1 MKHTVLVT
9 GSSRGIGR
17 AIAERFARDGHRV
30 AIHCHVRR
38 AEADA
43 LKAALQQEHLSVM
56 AVQGDVSKEAE
67 VARMLE
73 EIRAYFG
80 PVDVLVNN
88 AGIALPQQLLTDCT
102 VADWD
107 RLFAV
112 NVRGA
117 FLCCRGV
124 LPDMVRKKRG
134 SIVNLSSMWGVT
146 CGSCEAPYSAS
157 KAALIG
163 LTKALAREVAPS
175 GIRVNCVAPGLH
187 RNGDER
193 RADRRRTRGHPAGH
207 PAAAAGHAGGRG
219 RGHRVPRAGRGALPH
234 RAGARLRRRLER
246 LSSAPRHYSRLPEG

>member
-30 AIHCHVRR
+30 ALHCRERR

-43 LKAALQQEHLSVM
+43 LRVALQREHLSVM
-56 AVQGDVSKEAE
+56 AVQGDVSEEAE

-102 VADWD
+102 AADWD

-146 CGSCEAPYSAS
+146 GGSCEVPYSAS

-175 GIRVNCVAPGLH
+175 GIRVNCVAPGFVPTGMNAHLGPEAVEGI
-187 RNGDER
+187 REETPLLTLGTPEDV
-193 RADRRRTRGHPAGH
+193 
-207 PAAAAGHAGGRG
+207 AAAVCFLACEDARFLTGQVLCCDGGRCI
-219 RGHRVPRAGRGALPH
+219 
-234 RAGARLRRRLER
+234 
-246 LSSAPRHYSRLPEG
+246 

>member
-30 AIHCHVRR
+30 AIHCHMRR

-43 LKAALQQEHLSVM
+43 LQAALQQEHLSVM
-56 AVQGDVSKEAE
+56 AVQGDISKETE

-102 VADWD
+102 AADWD

-146 CGSCEAPYSAS
+146 GGSCEVPYSAT

-175 GIRVNCVAPGLH
+175 GIRVNCVAPGFVPTGMNAHLSPEAVEGI
-187 RNGDER
+187 REETPLLTLGTPEDV
-193 RADRRRTRGHPAGH
+193 
-207 PAAAAGHAGGRG
+207 AAAVCFLACEDARFLTGQVLCCDGGRCM
-219 RGHRVPRAGRGALPH
+219 
-234 RAGARLRRRLER
+234 
-246 LSSAPRHYSRLPEG
+246 

>member
-30 AIHCHVRR
+30 ALHCRERR

-43 LKAALQQEHLSVM
+43 LRVALQREHLSVM
-56 AVQGDVSKEAE
+56 AVQGDVSEEAE

-102 VADWD
+102 AADWD

-146 CGSCEAPYSAS
+146 GGSCEAPYSAS

-175 GIRVNCVAPGLH
+175 GIRVNCVAPGFVPTGMNAHLSPEAVEGI
-187 RNGDER
+187 REETPLLTLGTPEDV
-193 RADRRRTRGHPAGH
+193 
-207 PAAAAGHAGGRG
+207 AAAVCFLACEDARFLTGQVLCCDGGRCM
-219 RGHRVPRAGRGALPH
+219 
-234 RAGARLRRRLER
+234 
-246 LSSAPRHYSRLPEG
+246 

>member
-102 VADWD
+102 AADWD

-146 CGSCEAPYSAS
+146 GGSCEVPYSAS

-175 GIRVNCVAPGLH
+175 GIRVNCVAPGFVPTGMNAHLSPETVEGI
-187 RNGDER
+187 REETPLLTLGTPEDV
-193 RADRRRTRGHPAGH
+193 
-207 PAAAAGHAGGRG
+207 AAAVCFLACEDARFLTGQVLCCDGGRCM
-219 RGHRVPRAGRGALPH
+219 
-234 RAGARLRRRLER
+234 
-246 LSSAPRHYSRLPEG
+246 

>member
-43 LKAALQQEHLSVM
+43 LQAALQQEHLSVM

-146 CGSCEAPYSAS
+146 GGSCEAPYSAS

-175 GIRVNCVAPGLH
+175 GIRVNCVAPGFVPTGMNAHLGPEAVEGI
-187 RNGDER
+187 REETPLLTLGMPEDV
-193 RADRRRTRGHPAGH
+193 
-207 PAAAAGHAGGRG
+207 AAAVCFLACEDARFLTGQVLCCDGGRCM
-219 RGHRVPRAGRGALPH
+219 
-234 RAGARLRRRLER
+234 
-246 LSSAPRHYSRLPEG
+246 

>member
-30 AIHCHVRR
+30 ALHCRERR

-43 LKAALQQEHLSVM
+43 LRVALQREHLSVM
-56 AVQGDVSKEAE
+56 AVQGDVSEEAE

-102 VADWD
+102 AADWD

-146 CGSCEAPYSAS
+146 GGSCEAPYSAS

-175 GIRVNCVAPGLH
+175 GIRVNCVAPGFVPTGMNAHLGPEAVEGI
-187 RNGDER
+187 REETPLLTLGTPEDV
-193 RADRRRTRGHPAGH
+193 
-207 PAAAAGHAGGRG
+207 AAAVCFLACEDARFLTGQVLCCDGGRCM
-219 RGHRVPRAGRGALPH
+219 
-234 RAGARLRRRLER
+234 
-246 LSSAPRHYSRLPEG
+246 

>member
-30 AIHCHVRR
+30 AIHCRVRR

-43 LKAALQQEHLSVM
+43 LRVALQQEHLSVM
-56 AVQGDVSKEAE
+56 AVQGDVSEEAE

-102 VADWD
+102 AADWD

-146 CGSCEAPYSAS
+146 GGSCEVPYSAS

-175 GIRVNCVAPGLH
+175 GIRVNCVAPGFVPTGMNAHLGPEAVEGI
-187 RNGDER
+187 REETPLLTLGTPEDV
-193 RADRRRTRGHPAGH
+193 
-207 PAAAAGHAGGRG
+207 AAAVCFLACEDARFLTGQVLCCDGGRCM
-219 RGHRVPRAGRGALPH
+219 
-234 RAGARLRRRLER
+234 
-246 LSSAPRHYSRLPEG
+246 

>member
-102 VADWD
+102 AADWD
-107 RLFAV
+107 RLFAI

-146 CGSCEAPYSAS
+146 GGSCEVPYSAS

-175 GIRVNCVAPGLH
+175 GIRVNCVAPGFVPTGMNAHLSPEAVEGI
-187 RNGDER
+187 REETPLLTLGTPEDV
-193 RADRRRTRGHPAGH
+193 
-207 PAAAAGHAGGRG
+207 AAAVCFLACEDARFLTGQVLCCDGGRCM
-219 RGHRVPRAGRGALPH
+219 
-234 RAGARLRRRLER
+234 
-246 LSSAPRHYSRLPEG
+246 

>member
-30 AIHCHVRR
+30 ALHCRERR

-43 LKAALQQEHLSVM
+43 LRVALQREHLSVM
-56 AVQGDVSKEAE
+56 AVQGDVSEEAE

-102 VADWD
+102 AADWD

-146 CGSCEAPYSAS
+146 GGSCEVPYSAS

-175 GIRVNCVAPGLH
+175 GIRVNCVAPGFVPTGMNAHLGPEAVEGI
-187 RNGDER
+187 REETPLLTLGTPEDV
-193 RADRRRTRGHPAGH
+193 
-207 PAAAAGHAGGRG
+207 AAAVCFLACEEARFLTGQVLCCDGGRCM
-219 RGHRVPRAGRGALPH
+219 
-234 RAGARLRRRLER
+234 
-246 LSSAPRHYSRLPEG
+246 

>member
-30 AIHCHVRR
+30 AIHCRVRR
-38 AEADA
+38 TEADA

-102 VADWD
+102 AADWD

-146 CGSCEAPYSAS
+146 GGSCEVPYSAS

-175 GIRVNCVAPGLH
+175 GIRVNCVAPGFVPTGMNAHLSPEAVEGI
-187 RNGDER
+187 REETPLLTLGTPEDV
-193 RADRRRTRGHPAGH
+193 
-207 PAAAAGHAGGRG
+207 AAAVCFLACEEARFLTGQVLCCDGGRCM
-219 RGHRVPRAGRGALPH
+219 
-234 RAGARLRRRLER
+234 
-246 LSSAPRHYSRLPEG
+246 

>member
-43 LKAALQQEHLSVM
+43 LRVALQREHLSVM

-102 VADWD
+102 AADWD

-146 CGSCEAPYSAS
+146 GGSCEAPYSAS

-175 GIRVNCVAPGLH
+175 GIRVNCVAPGFVPTGMNAHLGPEAVEGI
-187 RNGDER
+187 REETPLLTLGTPEDV
-193 RADRRRTRGHPAGH
+193 
-207 PAAAAGHAGGRG
+207 AAAVCFLACEDARFLTGQVLCCDGGRCM
-219 RGHRVPRAGRGALPH
+219 
-234 RAGARLRRRLER
+234 
-246 LSSAPRHYSRLPEG
+246 

>member
-30 AIHCHVRR
+30 AIHCRERR

-43 LKAALQQEHLSVM
+43 LRVALQREHLSVM
-56 AVQGDVSKEAE
+56 AVQGDVSEEAE

-102 VADWD
+102 AADWD

-146 CGSCEAPYSAS
+146 GGSCEVPYSAS

-175 GIRVNCVAPGLH
+175 GIRVNCVAPGFVQTGMNAHLSPEAVEGI
-187 RNGDER
+187 REETPLLTLGTPEDV
-193 RADRRRTRGHPAGH
+193 
-207 PAAAAGHAGGRG
+207 AAAVCFLACEDARFLTGQVLCCDGGRCM
-219 RGHRVPRAGRGALPH
+219 
-234 RAGARLRRRLER
+234 
-246 LSSAPRHYSRLPEG
+246 

>member
-17 AIAERFARDGHRV
+17 AIAERFARDGHRG
-30 AIHCHVRR
+30 APHCRERR

-43 LKAALQQEHLSVM
+43 LRVALQREHLSVM
-56 AVQGDVSKEAE
+56 AVQGDVSEEAE

-102 VADWD
+102 AADWD

-146 CGSCEAPYSAS
+146 GGSCEVPYSAS

-175 GIRVNCVAPGLH
+175 GIRVNCVAPGFVPTGMNAHLGPEAVEGI
-187 RNGDER
+187 REETPLLTLGTPEDV
-193 RADRRRTRGHPAGH
+193 
-207 PAAAAGHAGGRG
+207 AAAVCFLACEDARFLTGQVLCCDGGRCM
-219 RGHRVPRAGRGALPH
+219 
-234 RAGARLRRRLER
+234 
-246 LSSAPRHYSRLPEG
+246 

>member
-38 AEADA
+38 AEADV

-102 VADWD
+102 AADWD

-146 CGSCEAPYSAS
+146 GGSCEVPYSAS

-175 GIRVNCVAPGLH
+175 GIRVNCVAPGFVPTGMNAHLSPEAVEGI
-187 RNGDER
+187 REETPLLTLGTPEDV
-193 RADRRRTRGHPAGH
+193 
-207 PAAAAGHAGGRG
+207 AAAVCFLACEEARFLTGQVLCCDGGRCM
-219 RGHRVPRAGRGALPH
+219 
-234 RAGARLRRRLER
+234 
-246 LSSAPRHYSRLPEG
+246 

>member
-30 AIHCHVRR
+30 ALHCRERR

-43 LKAALQQEHLSVM
+43 LRVALQREHLSVM
-56 AVQGDVSKEAE
+56 AVQGDVSEEAE

-102 VADWD
+102 AADWD

-146 CGSCEAPYSAS
+146 GGSCEVPYSAS

-175 GIRVNCVAPGLH
+175 GIRVNCVAPGFVPTGMNAHLGPEAVEGI
-187 RNGDER
+187 REETPLLTLGTPEDV
-193 RADRRRTRGHPAGH
+193 
-207 PAAAAGHAGGRG
+207 AAAVCFLACEDARFLTGQVLCCDGGRCM
-219 RGHRVPRAGRGALPH
+219 
-234 RAGARLRRRLER
+234 
-246 LSSAPRHYSRLPEG
+246 

>member
-30 AIHCHVRR
+30 AIHCHMRR

-43 LKAALQQEHLSVM
+43 LQAALQQEHLSVM
-56 AVQGDVSKEAE
+56 AVQGDISKETE

-102 VADWD
+102 AADWD

-146 CGSCEAPYSAS
+146 GGSCEAPYSAS

-175 GIRVNCVAPGLH
+175 GIRVNCVAPGFVPTGMNAHLSPEAVEGI
-187 RNGDER
+187 REETPLLTLGTPEDV
-193 RADRRRTRGHPAGH
+193 
-207 PAAAAGHAGGRG
+207 AAAVCFLACEEARFLTGQVLCCDGGRCM
-219 RGHRVPRAGRGALPH
+219 
-234 RAGARLRRRLER
+234 
-246 LSSAPRHYSRLPEG
+246 

>member
-43 LKAALQQEHLSVM
+43 LRVALQREHLSVM
-56 AVQGDVSKEAE
+56 AVQGDVSEEAE

-102 VADWD
+102 AADWD

-146 CGSCEAPYSAS
+146 GGSCEVPYSAS

-175 GIRVNCVAPGLH
+175 GIRVNCVAPGFVPTGMNAHLGPEAVEGI
-187 RNGDER
+187 REETPLLTLGMPEDV
-193 RADRRRTRGHPAGH
+193 
-207 PAAAAGHAGGRG
+207 AAAVCFLACEDARFLTGQVLCCDGGRCM
-219 RGHRVPRAGRGALPH
+219 
-234 RAGARLRRRLER
+234 
-246 LSSAPRHYSRLPEG
+246 

>member
-30 AIHCHVRR
+30 AIHCRVRR

-107 RLFAV
+107 RLFGV

-146 CGSCEAPYSAS
+146 GGSCEVPYSAS

-175 GIRVNCVAPGLH
+175 GIRVNCVAPGFVPTGMNAHLSPEAVEGI
-187 RNGDER
+187 REETPLLTLG
-193 RADRRRTRGHPAGH
+193 TREDV
-207 PAAAAGHAGGRG
+207 AAAVCFLACEEARFLTGQVLCCDGGRCM
-219 RGHRVPRAGRGALPH
+219 
-234 RAGARLRRRLER
+234 
-246 LSSAPRHYSRLPEG
+246 

>member
-146 CGSCEAPYSAS
+146 GGSCEAPYSAS

-175 GIRVNCVAPGLH
+175 GIRVNCVAPGFVQTGMNAHLSPEAVEGI
-187 RNGDER
+187 REETPLLTLGTPEDV
-193 RADRRRTRGHPAGH
+193 
-207 PAAAAGHAGGRG
+207 AAAVCFLACEDARFLTGQVLCCDGGRCM
-219 RGHRVPRAGRGALPH
+219 
-234 RAGARLRRRLER
+234 
-246 LSSAPRHYSRLPEG
+246 

>member
-30 AIHCHVRR
+30 ALLCRERR

-43 LKAALQQEHLSVM
+43 LRVALQREHLSVM
-56 AVQGDVSKEAE
+56 AVQGDVSEEAE

-102 VADWD
+102 AADWD

-146 CGSCEAPYSAS
+146 GGSCEVPYSAS

-175 GIRVNCVAPGLH
+175 GIRVNCVAPALC
-187 RNGDER
+187 R
-193 RADRRRTRGHPAGH
+193 PA
-207 PAAAAGHAGGRG
+207 
-219 RGHRVPRAGRGALPH
+219 
-234 RAGARLRRRLER
+234 
-246 LSSAPRHYSRLPEG
+246 

>member
-56 AVQGDVSKEAE
+56 AVQGDVSKETE

-102 VADWD
+102 AADWD

-146 CGSCEAPYSAS
+146 GGSCEAPYSAS

-175 GIRVNCVAPGLH
+175 GIRVNCVAPGFVPTGMNAHLSPEAVESI
-187 RNGDER
+187 REETPLLTLGTPEDV
-193 RADRRRTRGHPAGH
+193 
-207 PAAAAGHAGGRG
+207 AAAVCFLACEDARFLTGQVLCCDGGRCM
-219 RGHRVPRAGRGALPH
+219 
-234 RAGARLRRRLER
+234 
-246 LSSAPRHYSRLPEG
+246 

>member
-30 AIHCHVRR
+30 AIHCRVRR
-38 AEADA
+38 TEADA

-102 VADWD
+102 AADWD

-124 LPDMVRKKRG
+124 LADLLQAKRG
-134 SIVNLSSMWGVT
+134 SLVNLSSMWGVT
-146 CGSCEAPYSAS
+146 GGSCEVPYSAS

-175 GIRVNCVAPGLH
+175 GIRVNCVAPGFVPTGMNAHLSPEAVEGI
-187 RNGDER
+187 REETPLLTLGTPEDV
-193 RADRRRTRGHPAGH
+193 
-207 PAAAAGHAGGRG
+207 AAAVCFLACEEARFLTGQVLCCDGGRCM
-219 RGHRVPRAGRGALPH
+219 
-234 RAGARLRRRLER
+234 
-246 LSSAPRHYSRLPEG
+246 

>member
-17 AIAERFARDGHRV
+17 AIAERFAHDGHRV

-102 VADWD
+102 AADWD

-146 CGSCEAPYSAS
+146 GGSCEVPYSAS

-175 GIRVNCVAPGLH
+175 GIRVNCVAPGFVPTGMNAHLSPEAVEGI
-187 RNGDER
+187 REETPLLTLGTPEDV
-193 RADRRRTRGHPAGH
+193 
-207 PAAAAGHAGGRG
+207 AAAVCFLACEDARFLTGQVLCCDGGRCM
-219 RGHRVPRAGRGALPH
+219 
-234 RAGARLRRRLER
+234 
-246 LSSAPRHYSRLPEG
+246 

>member
-102 VADWD
+102 VTDWD
-107 RLFAV
+107 RLFGV

-146 CGSCEAPYSAS
+146 GGSCEAPYSAS

-175 GIRVNCVAPGLH
+175 GIRVNCVAPGFVPTGMNAHLGPEAVEGI
-187 RNGDER
+187 REETPLLTEDV
-193 RADRRRTRGHPAGH
+193 
-207 PAAAAGHAGGRG
+207 AAAVCFLACEDARFLTGQVLCCDGGRCM
-219 RGHRVPRAGRGALPH
+219 
-234 RAGARLRRRLER
+234 
-246 LSSAPRHYSRLPEG
+246 

>member
-30 AIHCHVRR
+30 ALLCRERR

-43 LKAALQQEHLSVM
+43 LRVALQREHLSVM
-56 AVQGDVSKEAE
+56 AVQGDVSEEAE

-102 VADWD
+102 AADWD

-146 CGSCEAPYSAS
+146 GGSCEVPYSAS

-175 GIRVNCVAPGLH
+175 GIRVNCVAPGFVPTGMNAHLGPEAVEGI
-187 RNGDER
+187 REETPLLTLGTPEDV
-193 RADRRRTRGHPAGH
+193 
-207 PAAAAGHAGGRG
+207 AAAVCFLACEDARFLTGQVLCCDGGRCM
-219 RGHRVPRAGRGALPH
+219 
-234 RAGARLRRRLER
+234 
-246 LSSAPRHYSRLPEG
+246 

>member
-30 AIHCHVRR
+30 AIHCHMRR

-43 LKAALQQEHLSVM
+43 LQAALQQEHLSVM
-56 AVQGDVSKEAE
+56 AVQGDVSKETE

-102 VADWD
+102 AADWD

-146 CGSCEAPYSAS
+146 GGSCEVPYSAS

-175 GIRVNCVAPGLH
+175 GIRVNCVAPGFVPTGMNAHLSPEAVEGI
-187 RNGDER
+187 REETPLLTLGTPEDV
-193 RADRRRTRGHPAGH
+193 
-207 PAAAAGHAGGRG
+207 AAAVCFLACEEARFLTGQVLCCDGGRCM
-219 RGHRVPRAGRGALPH
+219 
-234 RAGARLRRRLER
+234 
-246 LSSAPRHYSRLPEG
+246 

>member
-43 LKAALQQEHLSVM
+43 LQAALQQEHLSVM

-102 VADWD
+102 AADWD

-146 CGSCEAPYSAS
+146 GGSCEVPYSAS

-175 GIRVNCVAPGLH
+175 GIRVNCVAPGFVPTGMNAHLSPEAVEGI
-187 RNGDER
+187 REETPLLTLGTPEDV
-193 RADRRRTRGHPAGH
+193 
-207 PAAAAGHAGGRG
+207 AAAVCFLACEEARFLTGQVLCCDGGRCM
-219 RGHRVPRAGRGALPH
+219 
-234 RAGARLRRRLER
+234 
-246 LSSAPRHYSRLPEG
+246 

>member
-43 LKAALQQEHLSVM
+43 LQAALQQEHLSVM

-102 VADWD
+102 AADWD

-146 CGSCEAPYSAS
+146 GGSCEVPYSAS

-175 GIRVNCVAPGLH
+175 GIRVNCVAPGFVPTGMNAHLSPEAVEGI
-187 RNGDER
+187 REETPLLTLGTPEDV
-193 RADRRRTRGHPAGH
+193 
-207 PAAAAGHAGGRG
+207 AAAVCFLACEDARFLTGQVLCCDGGRCM
-219 RGHRVPRAGRGALPH
+219 
-234 RAGARLRRRLER
+234 
-246 LSSAPRHYSRLPEG
+246 